1 MTVTQATFD
10 CMSTLPTAT
19 LAYLARSLAS
29 QAGEVNARLAAA
41 AQQILQER
49 ATVAA
54 AA

>member
-10 CMSTLPTAT
+10 CLATLPTAT
-19 LAYLARSLAS
+19 LAHLARSLAS
-29 QAGEVNARLAAA
+29 QAGGVNARLAAA